1 MLATTLFKVWRKNY
15 QPSVARSSY
24 DLRDQSTDVRLA
36 TAALRRFQQ
45 MLGRGLKAD
54 LKVRLDLPSA
64 LMVKFLES
72 QGQALMA
79 QSVVE
84 AHFGARQNEP
94 VEEEDFRATMELI
107 RKVGFDQSFSFIYSG
122 RPGTPAASMEDPTPR
137 TVKQAWLAELQ
148 ALVNRQAQAI
158 SYRMIGSVQR
168 ILVEK
173 LSKRSQN
180 ELAGRT
186 ENNRWVNFFGD
197 PTLIGQFVDI
207 VITDALPN
215 SLRGRI
221 HTGHKFVA

>member
-1 MLATTLFKVWRKNY
+1 
-15 QPSVARSSY
+15 
-24 DLRDQSTDVRLA
+24 
-36 TAALRRFQQ
+36 
-45 MLGRGLKAD
+45 
-54 LKVRLDLPSA
+54 
-64 LMVKFLES
+64 
-72 QGQALMA
+72 
-79 QSVVE
+79 
-84 AHFGARQNEP
+84 
-94 VEEEDFRATMELI
+94 
-107 RKVGFDQSFSFIYSG
+107 
-122 RPGTPAASMEDPTPR
+122 MEDPTPR

-221 HTGHKFVA
+221 HMGHKFVA